1 MRAVAK
7 QERAACGRVGVRAEG
22 VARRGSVLHLTGS
35 DQGVFTT
42 FDDLHTEAST
52 IVQYFTPASGLM
64 GSRAIRNMFSVGR
77 QKGEEGGE

>member
-1 MRAVAK
+1 M
-7 QERAACGRVGVRAEG
+7 
-22 VARRGSVLHLTGS
+22 ARRGFVPVLHLTGS

-42 FDDLHTEAST
+42 FDDLHSEAST

-77 QKGEEGGE
+77 QKGEEGRRGRGGA